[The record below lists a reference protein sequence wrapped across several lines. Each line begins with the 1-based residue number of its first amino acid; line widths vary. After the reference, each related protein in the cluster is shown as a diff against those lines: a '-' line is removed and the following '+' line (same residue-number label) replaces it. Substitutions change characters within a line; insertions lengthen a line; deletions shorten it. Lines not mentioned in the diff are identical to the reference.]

1 MAATTTPDTAARGA
15 ETTFAGCGHTA
26 TMPQTT
32 SVPRCPQGCDGTPD
46 HRRFVPRPRTR

>member
-1 MAATTTPDTAARGA
+1 MAAETTVKAAPPTV

-26 TMPQTT
+26 SLPQTS
-32 SVPRCPQGCDGTPD
+32 SVPACPNGCDGTPD